1 MYIQCLWMTSD
12 LWFIIDIYKINTICY
27 KNAIKKTLYT
37 FITKQTMQPIV
48 ASQNT
53 HMSGRTETSLSPT
66 HSFEVISSVCQER
79 DSLWALGWRGN
90 YTYLLS
96 SFVSVQPSLLQ
107 EQRRGVFVLGEGPG
121 AAAPQHSTC
130 QLLPRSLQEPV
141 STLESIREIA

>member
-1 MYIQCLWMTSD
+1 MQSWKLFWLFPRLTRV
-12 LWFIIDIYKINTICY
+12 TQ
-27 KNAIKKTLYT
+27 
-37 FITKQTMQPIV
+37 QTMQPIV
-48 ASQNT
+48 APQNT
-53 HMSGRTETSLSPT
+53 HMSGRTETFLSPR
-66 HSFEVISSVCQER
+66 HSFEVIFVVCQKR

-141 STLESIREIA
+141 SALQSIREIAQKIRLPKLKLFIGEIQLLL